1 MLTVAQILSE
11 QTDGPRKI
19 FALKKKI
26 HMSEISVK

>member
-19 FALKKKI
+19 FALKKKST
-26 HMSEISVK
+26 SEISVK